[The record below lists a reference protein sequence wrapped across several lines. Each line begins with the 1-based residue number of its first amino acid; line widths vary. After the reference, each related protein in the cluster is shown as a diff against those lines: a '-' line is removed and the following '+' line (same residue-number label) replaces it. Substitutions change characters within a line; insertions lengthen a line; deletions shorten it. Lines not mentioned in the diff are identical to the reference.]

1 MSFADDPGE
10 RQLRNGPTGPTAEL
24 PSLVPTAGS

>member
-10 RQLRNGPTGPTAEL
+10 RQLRDGPTGRTDDL

>member
-10 RQLRNGPTGPTAEL
+10 RQLRDGPTRRTADL
-24 PSLVPTAGS
+24 RSLVPTARS

>member
-10 RQLRNGPTGPTAEL
+10 RRLRNGLTGRTADL